1 MDISSLYSVNG
12 PDVISEDFDGEMV
25 ILNLA
30 NGRYFGLRGIASQ
43 IWSCIGEGHR
53 PNTILASIAA
63 IQPSLVES
71 SKSFLAQLVELD
83 LIVERKE
90 DTGASTASINALWTA
105 EAPKIEVFDDL
116 AELLLADPIHDVDEE
131 AGWPTLRSG
140 Q

>member
-1 MDISSLYSVNG
+1 MDITSHYSVNG

>member
-116 AELLLADPIHDVDEE
+116 AELLLADPIHDVDEQ

>member
-1 MDISSLYSVNG
+1 MDISSLYAVNG

-105 EAPKIEVFDDL
+105 ETPKIEVFDDL

>member
-1 MDISSLYSVNG
+1 MDISSLYAVNG

-63 IQPSLVES
+63 IQPSRVES

-83 LIVERKE
+83 LIVQRKE

-105 EAPKIEVFDDL
+105 ETPKIEVFDDL

>member
-1 MDISSLYSVNG
+1 MDISSLYAVNG

-83 LIVERKE
+83 LIVQRKE

-105 EAPKIEVFDDL
+105 ETPKIEVFDDL

>member
-1 MDISSLYSVNG
+1 MDISSLHAVNG

-83 LIVERKE
+83 LIVQRKE

-105 EAPKIEVFDDL
+105 ETPKIEVFDDL

>member
-1 MDISSLYSVNG
+1 MDISSLYAVNG

>member
-90 DTGASTASINALWTA
+90 DTGASTASINALWTS

>member
-1 MDISSLYSVNG
+1 MDISSLYAVNG

-43 IWSCIGEGHR
+43 IWSCIGEGHK

-63 IQPSLVES
+63 SQPSLVES
-71 SKSFLAQLVELD
+71 SESFLAQLVELD
-83 LIVERKE
+83 LIVQRKD
-90 DTGASTASINALWTA
+90 DTGASTASINSLWAA
-105 EAPKIEVFDDL
+105 EAPRIEVFDDL
-116 AELLLADPIHDVDEE
+116 AELLLADPIHDVDEQ